1 MLLKQGS
8 NQADSQGPPNEVHP
22 QDTSTQVESARRED
36 PRVVRTRQLIMQAF
50 TELLQEK
57 SFQAIT
63 IQDIAARATINRV
76 TFYAHFADKYALLE
90 YTIREMIRK
99 QVHSRLPEG
108 APYSRENLALLI
120 LTVCEFLGEIG
131 RVCPPPH
138 GHMEPL
144 MEKQIKAEL
153 NEILAGWLSEGPAG
167 ESRQSPTAE
176 QAAMVASWAI
186 YGAAVQWTHQEQK
199 APAGEYV
206 GQILPLILGSMAPAG

>member
-8 NQADSQGPPNEVHP
+8 SQADTGARG
-22 QDTSTQVESARRED
+22 ESARRED
-36 PRVVRTRQLIMQAF
+36 PRVVRTRQLILQAF

-63 IQDIAARATINRV
+63 IHDIAARATINRV

-90 YTIREMIRK
+90 YAIREMIR
-99 QVHSRLPEG
+99 QRLYSRMPEG
-108 APYSRENLALLI
+108 APYSQENLAQLI

-138 GHMEPL
+138 GQMEPL

-153 NEILAGWLSEGPAG
+153 NEILAGWLSEEPAG
-167 ESRQSPTAE
+167 VSPQTPTPE

-199 APAGEYV
+199 IPAGEYV
-206 GQILPLILGSMAPAG
+206 GQILPLILGSMASAG